1 MKLDRITM
9 SHHLH
14 ISKLAQINI
23 CLLIALVLSTSTLHA
38 EWVIGADVIP
48 LSDFYQPKSLSI
60 EPIPAGSF
68 DYQDDELK
76 LFSGYK
82 TSDTFLIALEYRN
95 NLDLG
100 TPSVLVSDNLLS
112 GRLRYERFDNDALF
126 LSGQRTFNVDDGK
139 YLYLRGGLYNWD
151 INTSDLAFNEEQN
164 FASQGTDIFYSIGAA
179 FDFSD
184 SFGIRAEWERFAVD
198 EEEVD
203 VISTE
208 LRFNF

>member
-1 MKLDRITM
+1 MNIHRTNM
-9 SHHLH
+9 LH
-14 ISKLAQINI
+14 RMPRVNQLQSTI
-23 CLLIALVLSTSTLHA
+23 CLLITLFLFSNSINA
-38 EWVIGADVIP
+38 EWFIGADIVP
-48 LSDFYQPKSLSI
+48 LSDFYQPKSLTI

-68 DYQDDELK
+68 EYSDDELK
-76 LFSGYK
+76 LIGGYK

-95 NLDLG
+95 NLDFG
-100 TPSVLVSDNLLS
+100 TPSVLESDNLLS
-112 GRLRYERFDNDALF
+112 GSLRYERFDNNALF

-151 INTSDLAFNEEQN
+151 MNTSDLAFSEEQN

-179 FDFSD
+179 FDFSE

>member
-1 MKLDRITM
+1 MKQHCSSM
-9 SHHLH
+9 SHHMARAKR
-14 ISKLAQINI
+14 IMSRFS
-23 CLLIALVLSTSTLHA
+23 LLLVLSLSSLTLHA
-38 EWVIGADVIP
+38 EWFVGADIIP
-48 LSDFYQPKSLSI
+48 LPDFYQLNSLTVD
-60 EPIPAGSF
+60 PVPAGSF
-68 DYQDDELK
+68 DYREDELK
-76 LFSGYK
+76 VFSGYK

-95 NLDLG
+95 NLDFA
-100 TPSVLVSDNLLS
+100 TPNVLQSEGLLS
-112 GRLRYERFDNDALF
+112 GRSRDERFDNNALF
-126 LSGQRTFNVDDGK
+126 LSGQRIFNVDDGK

-151 INTSDLAFNEEQN
+151 INTSDLAFSEEQN

-184 SFGIRAEWERFAVD
+184 TFGIRAEWERFAVD